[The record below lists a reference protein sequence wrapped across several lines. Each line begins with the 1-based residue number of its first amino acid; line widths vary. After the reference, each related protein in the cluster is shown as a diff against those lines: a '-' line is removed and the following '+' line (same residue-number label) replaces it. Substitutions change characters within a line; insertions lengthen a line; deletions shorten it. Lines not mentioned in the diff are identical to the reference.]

1 MHLIRRMGSGVIGR
15 PIGKPWRSSGALQPP
30 RARGGGPSGD
40 LVNGELVVT
49 DLVPTEMSPIVATTE
64 IDRPA
69 DEVFADALRRMAEV
83 RHRRQDRRT
92 GNRIGTR
99 CLTTLGAGNESAELH
114 SGASVACG
122 LAEVGLVT
130 IW

>member
-1 MHLIRRMGSGVIGR
+1 MHVIRRMGSGVIAR

-30 RARGGGPSGD
+30 RARGVGPSGD

-69 DEVFADALRRMAEV
+69 DEVFAYAADALRRMAEV
-83 RHRRQDRRT
+83 RHRRRDGRTGHQDRYPLPHNPGCR
-92 GNRIGTR
+92 
-99 CLTTLGAGNESAELH
+99 
-114 SGASVACG
+114 
-122 LAEVGLVT
+122 
-130 IW
+130 